1 MRFAVPRCR
10 EQQRLL
16 QPVVSLESVGRHP
29 FVRLKLAAGQAR
41 GPADEGPATATA
53 AVAQRVAVAA
63 VCSGGDVVL
72 LPAGALVQAAPGGQS
87 AAGAAAARKRP
98 AGAGLRCAKG
108 ACAAAGAGAVAG
120 GCV

>member
-1 MRFAVPRCR
+1 MPRCR

-16 QPVVSLESVGRHP
+16 QPVVSLESVGHHP
-29 FVRLKLAAGQAR
+29 FVWLKLAAGQAR

-72 LPAGALVQAAPGGQS
+72 LHAGALVQAAPGGQS

-98 AGAGLRCAKG
+98 AGAGLSC
-108 ACAAAGAGAVAG
+108 AGAPVLRRAR